1 MENVTAQTIEN
12 KIFTIRGVQVM
23 LDKDL
28 AELYGVETKVLNQ
41 AWKRNIE
48 RFPEEFCFQLTK
60 EEVEILRSQFA
71 TLNTGNS
78 FLRSQNETSKSEIP
92 TLKSQYATSRSQIVT
107 LNTED
112 SFLKSQIVTSKI
124 ENTSPKLQI
133 VTSTF
138 TNGSSRSQIATLNT
152 GRGSNIKYLPYA
164 FTEQGVAML
173 ASILKS
179 ETAVKVS
186 IQIMNAFVQ
195 MRHFISANGS
205 LFARLDSVE
214 KRQIET
220 EEKLNRN
227 IVQFHEKLDVHEK
240 NFEKV
245 FDALEAADLPKQGVF
260 CDGQIFDSYEFVSDL
275 IRKAKTSIVLVD
287 NYVDDTVLSMLD
299 KRKSGVSA
307 TIYTQSISKQLT
319 LDLQKHNAQYAPI
332 DICLIKNFHDRFLFL
347 DEKSIYHIGASVKDL
362 GKKVF
367 GFSKLGLDAKQIMN
381 MLGVTV

>member
-1 MENVTAQTIEN
+1 MEELESVTPEKIQTLIYE
-12 KIFTIRGVQVM
+12 IRGFQVM
-23 LDKDL
+23 LDSDL
-28 AELYGVETKVLNQ
+28 AKLYQIETKNLNKAAQ
-41 AWKRNIE
+41 RNAE
-48 RFPEEFCFQLTK
+48 RFPEDFRFQLTD
-60 EEVEILRSQFA
+60 EE
-71 TLNTGNS
+71 T
-78 FLRSQNETSKSEIP
+78 
-92 TLKSQYATSRSQIVT
+92 
-107 LNTED
+107 
-112 SFLKSQIVTSKI
+112 
-124 ENTSPKLQI
+124 
-133 VTSTF
+133 
-138 TNGSSRSQIATLNT
+138 
-152 GRGSNIKYLPYA
+152 KYLRFQIGTSNSSVGGRRYNPWVY
-164 FTEQGVAML
+164 TEQGVSML
-173 ASILKS
+173 ATVLHS
-179 ETAVKVS
+179 EVAVQVSVS
-186 IQIMNAFVQ
+186 IVRAFVQ

-214 KRQIET
+214 KKQIET

-227 IVQFHEKLDVHEK
+227 LLRIDEKLDINEK

-307 TIYTQSISKQLT
+307 TIYTQSISKQVT

-332 DICLIKNFHDRFLFL
+332 DVRLIKNFHDRFLFL
-347 DEKSIYHIGASVKDL
+347 DEKTIYHIGASVKDL